1 MAPISLLTPPVR
13 PDANA
18 TSGRGDL
25 TYRLALG
32 KQVVAVDD
40 FAATGPPILL
50 LHGIPGWRGMWRN
63 TARYLAA
70 DCRVI
75 APDLLGFGE
84 SNEPSG
90 EFHASG
96 QADMVVQL
104 IRQLGCGPV
113 HLVGFDFGGPTAVL
127 VYRQAPELVSSLTL
141 AATNVFTDT
150 PIPVP
155 LRLVRTRCVGDLFA
169 RMLFSRAGLAMMWF
183 AAVIR
188 KDGFRFAHYLEL
200 LRFPQGITWTR
211 RVFQSSLRHLAELYA
226 PVQATLTTIQVPCTV
241 IWGDGDPFFPIA
253 IGERTASC
261 IPGAVLVRLPS
272 CGHFLPEEDPPAF
285 AGAVMALVRSTA
297 GREGLAGAGGRSG
310 GTVGVR

>member
-1 MAPISLLTPPVR
+1 MQ
-13 PDANA
+13 
-18 TSGRGDL
+18 GDR
-25 TYRLALG
+25 TTHRVAIG
-32 KQVVAVDD
+32 KQIVAVDD

-50 LHGIPGWRGMWRN
+50 LHGIPGWRGLWRN

-70 DCRVI
+70 DYRVI

-84 SNEPSG
+84 SSEPSG

-104 IRQLGCGPV
+104 IRQLRCGPV

-150 PIPVP
+150 PIPAP
-155 LRLVRTRCVGDLFA
+155 LRLVRTPGIGDLFA
-169 RMLFSRAGLAMMWF
+169 RLVFSRAGLAMMWF
-183 AAVIR
+183 SAVAR
-188 KDGFRFAHYLEL
+188 KDGFRFAQYRGL

-211 RVFQSSLRHLAELYA
+211 RIFQSSLRHLSELYA
-226 PVQATLTTIQVPCTV
+226 PVQATLTAIQVPCTV
-241 IWGDGDPFFPIA
+241 IWGDADPFFPIA

-261 IPGAVLVRLPS
+261 IPGAALVRLPG
-272 CGHFLPEEDPPAF
+272 CGHFLPEEDPAAF
-285 AGAVMALVRSTA
+285 AEAVMSLVRST
-297 GREGLAGAGGRSG
+297 
-310 GTVGVR
+310 GVIVSR